1 MFMSVV
7 IGFIVA
13 VLMVLMD
20 HSFNGRSLFKARSK
34 KKAKSKDKVKV
45 TKRTVKT
52 KDGGEEAEVIEVED
66 NDEDEEDPA
75 RLTFSEFWDSD
86 VWTIAIGVGACV
98 AVCRYVLV
106 ALPQI
111 AFLPVVAWLLMIAA
125 VIFVTRWCAGRINKG
140 SEFLWYFIILV
151 MINTVANL
159 AVQRMINMFNT
170 GLLKTIV
177 DIILPVIE
185 TLSIGSV
192 LVGLFRRNKK
202 HGAET
207 AARII
212 SIVLAVLCVISSVFS
227 YGVSINDFRNIRND
241 VAVFRDH
248 LGDGLKFGTNA
259 LTGNSSAFVE
269 SPAQTALTQIP
280 AAEPLPTG
288 FAGQSTYASNPNI
301 AFWNSVAA
309 SYPTTVRDMS
319 DSPKY
324 GYQGGYPTFTDVN
337 GVQHWYSFYNA
348 WLQTDNDNNN
358 NFNFGPSPFDS
369 QWTAKDYDQEFRVRM
384 INDPALGVGDMAW
397 FDMVLGTYYSET
409 YFDGNANK
417 WAEQINQLKQTYMD
431 DQEAYYRNLGA
442 FFRFLDAAVSVEVRE
457 FTGIEDQM
465 YMNPYTVDNAP
476 YVVVFATD
484 QRQGHFLVYTFDIK
498 GTKVSVCYRIECG
511 FQPCNVVK
519 MMNDVVEARGYGD
532 NPGSDPTPPGPDPSP
547 TPPGPSP
554 TPPDPTPT
562 VPQKDPTQGTP
573 VGRNDTPGPGP
584 NTNNG
589 VGAQTSSAD
598 QSTNSGSMTLPEYH
612 ETMQDLADTNANQ
625 SVGGDANMPSAPPP
639 AASTHVDSNA
649 DAGTGH
655 GGADTP
661 TPVSEPVHVEA
672 PSGQTETIDNT
683 PSDPAGEW
691 GGPPD

>member
-13 VLMVLMD
+13 ALMVLMD
-20 HSFNGRSLFKARSK
+20 HSFNGRSLFRGRSK

-45 TKRTVKT
+45 AKRTVKT

-86 VWTIAIGVGACV
+86 VWAIAIGVGACV

-111 AFLPVVAWLLMIAA
+111 AFLPVVVWLLMIAA

-140 SEFLWYFIILV
+140 SEFLWYFIVLV

-192 LVGLFRRNKK
+192 LVGLFRRNEKR
-202 HGAET
+202 GAET

-241 VAVFRDH
+241 VAVFRDR
-248 LGDGLKFGTNA
+248 LVGGLEFGTNVS
-259 LTGNSSAFVE
+259 TGDSSAFVE
-269 SPAQTALTQIP
+269 SPVQTALTQIP

-301 AFWNSVAA
+301 AFWNGVAA

-358 NFNFGPSPFDS
+358 NFNFGPNPFSPE
-369 QWTAKDYDQEFRVRM
+369 WTAKDYDQEFRVRM

-397 FDMVLGTYYSET
+397 FDMVLGTYYSGT

-442 FFRFLDAAVSVEVRE
+442 FFRFLDAAVSVEVKE

-465 YMNPYTVDNAP
+465 YMNPHTVDNAP

-532 NPGSDPTPPGPDPSP
+532 NPGSDPTPPGPNPSP

-573 VGRNDTPGPGP
+573 VGGNDTPGPGP

-589 VGAQTSSAD
+589 AGSQTSSAD
-598 QSTNSGSMTLPEYH
+598 LPTNSGSMTLPEYH
-612 ETMQDLADTNANQ
+612 ETMQGLAETNANQ
-625 SVGGDANMPSAPPP
+625 SVGGDPNTPSAPPP

-655 GGADTP
+655 GGVDTS
-661 TPVSEPVHVEA
+661 TPVSAPVHVET
-672 PSGQTETIDNT
+672 PSGQTETVDNT